1 MLCLD
6 LDETLIR
13 SMQNHQSGD
22 EDFTINVTLQE
33 RTLSFAII
41 KRPHLQ
47 EFLAALAL
55 VYDICIYTYAI

>member
-1 MLCLD
+1 
-6 LDETLIR
+6 
-13 SMQNHQSGD
+13 MQNYQSGD